1 MTLTSPLSLK
11 EIRSQFAPLQSG
23 LIYFDNAAGGLLPE
37 RSVNAV
43 AEHLRRYGAINST
56 PGHAAGAEILALKTR
71 ARAATAT
78 FLKAQP
84 HEVAL
89 AQSSTAL
96 NFRLSAAFAR
106 LWGPGDEV
114 IISELEHEA
123 NASPWREL
131 EKVGVAI
138 KVWRMRDDATLDIG
152 DLDALLNE
160 RTRLVAVTAASNALG
175 VTVDIP
181 AVSKAV
187 HAAGGWL
194 MVDAVHAAPH
204 LLPDVQA
211 WDCDFLCFSPY
222 KVWGPHLGALYVR
235 GDLLAQLPVP
245 KLTFVPDDD
254 ITKLEHGTPQYE
266 LLAGWL
272 GTLDYLHDL
281 GLHELGAASG
291 ERRSVLEA
299 AYRRIDALERPL
311 LDQLLTG
318 LQGNPNVT
326 IYGPQTSAGRVGTLG
341 LRLAGE
347 APLDTAERLSRAGV
361 SVAAGHFYA
370 VMPLT
375 RLGLYPD
382 GVVRISLAHYTSAQ
396 DVDALLNALS

>member
-1 MTLTSPLSLK
+1 M
-11 EIRSQFAPLQSG
+11 
-23 LIYFDNAAGGLLPE
+23 
-37 RSVNAV
+37 
-43 AEHLRRYGAINST
+43 
-56 PGHAAGAEILALKTR
+56 
-71 ARAATAT
+71 
-78 FLKAQP
+78 
-84 HEVAL
+84 AL

-131 EKVGVAI
+131 EKVGVDI

-152 DLDALLNE
+152 DLDRVDRANWKSK
-160 RTRLVAVTAASNALG
+160 VAVTAASNALG

-181 AVSKAV
+181 AVSQAV
-187 HAAGGWL
+187 PAAGGWL
-194 MVDAVHAAPH
+194 MVDAVHATPH

-235 GDLLAQLPVP
+235 GELLAQLPVP

-254 ITKLEHGTPQYE
+254 ITKLEYGTPQYE

-311 LDQLLTG
+311 LDQLLSG

-326 IYGPQTSAGRVGTLG
+326 IYGPQSSAGTGG
-341 LRLAGE
+341 HPGP
-347 APLDTAERLSRAGV
+347 APGRRS
-361 SVAAGHFYA
+361 AAGH
-370 VMPLT
+370 
-375 RLGLYPD
+375 G
-382 GVVRISLAHYTSAQ
+382 
-396 DVDALLNALS
+396 